1 MQTKTQK
8 LSFLEKCAYGAGDMA
23 CNLFWG
29 LIVLSGVFYTD
40 YFGIAPKAAA
50 LMMLIVRCLDIT
62 FDVFIGAIADRK
74 NTKYGRFRP
83 WILYGV
89 VPFCVIGFFTF
100 FTPDF
105 SEPMKLVYAYATYL
119 VFMLMYSVVN
129 VPYGALMGVISED
142 PKERTEVS
150 AYRNIFAQIG
160 CLIVYGTL
168 FSTVSYFQKA
178 HSMIPQKAFSSVVF
192 IYAIIVCISLL
203 ATFFF
208 TKERV
213 APVKEEKNKLSDD
226 VKDLVSNRPWITLTI
241 AGIML
246 LVFIFCHNGLT
257 AYYAKYFVANTEI
270 QETATIAKIT
280 TDEQNQTIYVL
291 DNGFEDYTAKAR
303 IMPVGKDS
311 IPVERSFLTKIK
323 DEYVNIATARG
334 SDTKPQVGDTV
345 AYFINK
351 VSGKFLGF
359 ELNWEILLTLLLSI
373 SSIVTIIGTL
383 IIRPIVAQF
392 GKKPTWIAC
401 FVLASLTSIAFYFVP
416 KESLGTIIIL
426 QTLFTLF
433 IGPAGFIM
441 WSMYADVADYAEVK
455 TGRRAT
461 GLIFSS
467 ATMAQK
473 LGNTLANTLPL
484 FALGAI
490 GFIANDVTM
499 TNATRH
505 AVLVIFALFPLIGSV
520 VAITALYFY
529 RIDEKMIQENSAK
542 LAEMKAKNK

>member
-1 MQTKTQK
+1 MKQK

-40 YFGIAPKAAA
+40 YFGIAPRAAA
-50 LMMLIVRCLDIT
+50 LMMLIVRCVDIT

-100 FTPDF
+100 LTPDF
-105 SEPMKLVYAYATYL
+105 SEPMKLAYAYVTYL

-160 CLIVYGTL
+160 CLVVYGTL

-178 HSMIPQKAFSSVVF
+178 HSMAPQKAFSSVVF
-192 IYAIIVCISLL
+192 IYAIIVLVSLL

-208 TKERV
+208 TRERV
-213 APVKEEKNKLSDD
+213 APVKAEKNKLSDD
-226 VKDLVSNRPWITLTI
+226 VNDLVSNRPWILLTI

-270 QETATIAKIT
+270 QEKATIMEIK

-291 DNGFEDYTAKAR
+291 DNGFEDFSAKPR
-303 IMPVGKDS
+303 VMPVGNDT
-311 IPVERSFLTKIK
+311 IPVERSFLTQING
-323 DEYVNIATARG
+323 EYVNIETARNAE
-334 SDTKPQVGDTV
+334 TKPQVGDTV
-345 AYFINK
+345 AYFIHK
-351 VSGKFLGF
+351 VQGKFLGF
-359 ELNWEILLTLLLSI
+359 ELDWEILLTLLLSI

-383 IIRPIVAQF
+383 IIRPIVAYF

-401 FVLASLTSIAFYFVP
+401 FVLASLVSIAFYFVP

-499 TNATRH
+499 TDDTRH
-505 AVLVIFALFPLIGSV
+505 TVLVIFALFPLIGAV
-520 VAITALYFY
+520 VAVGALCFY
-529 RIDEKMIQENSAK
+529 KIDEKMIRENSEK
-542 LAEMKAKNK
+542 LAQMKAEK